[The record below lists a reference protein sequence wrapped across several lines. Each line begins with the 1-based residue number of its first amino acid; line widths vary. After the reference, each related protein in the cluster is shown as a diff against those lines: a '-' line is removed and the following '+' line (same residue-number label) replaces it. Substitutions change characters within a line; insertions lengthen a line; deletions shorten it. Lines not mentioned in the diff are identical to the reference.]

1 MITVLQFYEPFICL
15 IPVRQHGFHSR
26 CVLFT
31 VILIMVRGM
40 EIACGCAQFLFC
52 PPLPAKPVIFLI
64 TAAILILLVVAFNP
78 FRGRMAHA
86 VCFAVIIISGIAVPG
101 ISICIRGQD
110 VTDIIVFRFRRH
122 AVYIDLSA
130 GPIRFAF
137 LIPLLIYLGKIKI
150 FPHVEYSSL

>member
-1 MITVLQFYEPFICL
+1 MWLRT
-15 IPVRQHGFHSR
+15 IPV
-26 CVLFT
+26 L
-31 VILIMVRGM
+31 
-40 EIACGCAQFLFC
+40 

-110 VTDIIVFRFRRH
+110 VTDIIVFRLRRH

-137 LIPLLIYLGKIKI
+137 LIPLLIYLGKSNL
-150 FPHVEYSSL
+150 PHVEYSSSSADSSQHNISPNRCYRCSQMFQNGGITPNYRCRHDRICSN